1 LVKATK
7 IQKKKLRAK
16 VVKEINKRTIKKY
29 ESPIGESLKT
39 SAGLEL
45 LSEMKN
51 RDDFDRLISDHP
63 EVKSIIFDHLYLQN
77 SVLAERSNSSNGSI
91 LEHLASVFQNI
102 GLFSFSKAISEASS
116 KLSSSNEYMAAMKS
130 YSHSDYASTDKCND
144 EDEYLTQLKEW
155 AIAIFSADFIERK
168 KNGTDRRPRTKP
180 RIALEQ
186 GEILSVDRWLLNLA
200 LEDEKIREPNNLETP
215 KLEDG
220 SNHGS
225 PECPSDVTVKL
236 TANLFYQ
243 LLKGLKSPS
252 V

>member
-16 VVKEINKRTIKKY
+16 VVKEINKRTINKY

-77 SVLAERSNSSNGSI
+77 SLLAERSNNSNESI

-116 KLSSSNEYMAAMKS
+116 KLSSSNEYMTAMKS
-130 YSHSDYASTDKCND
+130 YSHSDYATTDKCND
-144 EDEYLTQLKEW
+144 KDEYLTQLKEW
-155 AIAIFSADFIERK
+155 AIDTFSADFIARR
-168 KNGTDRRPRTKP
+168 KNGTDRRPRTKAS
-180 RIALEQ
+180 IGQ
-186 GEILSVDRWLLNLA
+186 DDILSVDHWLLKLA
-200 LEDEKIREPNNLETP
+200 LSDEKIREPNNLEIP

-225 PECPSDVTVKL
+225 PECPCNVTVKL

-243 LLKGLKSPS
+243 FLKGIKSPS
-252 V
+252 S